1 MTQKTV
7 PEYSDYETP
16 ADLAK
21 DDSLSVAERIR
32 ILKCW
37 VEDEEQLSVAS
48 AEGMTGGTESKLKYA
63 QKALDSLTQ

>member
-1 MTQKTV
+1 MSASTL

-16 ADLAK
+16 AEFAK
-21 DDSLSVAERIR
+21 DESLSIQERIR

-48 AEGMTGGTESKLKYA
+48 AEGMTGGTASKLKYA
-63 QKALDSLTQ
+63 QNALDSLTQ

>member
-1 MTQKTV
+1 MTTSTL

-21 DDSLSVAERIR
+21 DESRSLEERIR

-48 AEGMTGGTESKLKYA
+48 AEGMTGGTASKLKYA